1 MPIDLEQSLEQIEKI
16 YWGEASYGSY
26 LDTTCHQLRAKPLK
40 DFTIEDLRIMI
51 GQNISLDILMPLAF
65 ERLKQNILAEGDF
78 YPGDLLRAVLTSDP
92 SYWVKNPVLHRRIIR
107 LYKNN
112 LPSMEKRPARSPKK
126 GPLKKMTETF
136 EAFRMIIPG
145 E

>member
-1 MPIDLEQSLEQIEKI
+1 MLIDLEQSIQQIEKV
-16 YWGEASYGSY
+16 YWGEPSYSSY
-26 LDTTCHQLRAKPLK
+26 LVTTCHQLRSKPLK

-65 ERLKQNILAEGDF
+65 ERLKQNIMAEGDF
-78 YPGDLLRAVLTSDP
+78 YPGDLLHAVLTSDP
-92 SYWVKNPVLHRRIIR
+92 SYWLKNPVLHRRLTK

-112 LPSMEKRPARSPKK
+112 LPHMEKRAGRS
-126 GPLKKMTETF
+126 LKKDIGKKMAEIF
-136 EAFRMIIPG
+136 DAFRMIIPG